1 MWQLR
6 EISGGSGFTC
16 QNDLRANFGLGD
28 ATNVDIVRIEWPS
41 GIVQETNKVAAKQF
55 LTVTEPVVTITPRIQ
70 ELVVGSDMS
79 FTVSNNLSGPLIYQW
94 RFNGTNIVG
103 QTNATLVVSNAQV
116 ANLGKYSVALT
127 NPASGDFVISAPAL
141 LRLPGFPQITVQP
154 QSQIVEPGTQVT
166 LQVTAIGAEPLYYQW
181 RLFEVNGPGAT

>member
-41 GIVQETNKVAAKQF
+41 GIMQEMNKVAAKQF

-70 ELVVGSDMS
+70 ELAVGSDMT
-79 FTVSNNLSGPLIYQW
+79 FTVSNNLTGALIYQW
-94 RFNGTNIVG
+94 GVNGTDIVG
-103 QTNATLVVSNAQV
+103 QTNANRVVGDWQE
-116 ANLGKYSVALT
+116 ANL
-127 NPASGDFVISAPAL
+127 
-141 LRLPGFPQITVQP
+141 
-154 QSQIVEPGTQVT
+154 
-166 LQVTAIGAEPLYYQW
+166 
-181 RLFEVNGPGAT
+181 